1 VTEWEEFKKLMPE
14 DFRKNMK
21 QPILV
26 DGRRIYHPEE
36 FRRKVKF
43 TAIVVKNSVKSIQS
57 P

>member
-1 VTEWEEFKKLMPE
+1 
-14 DFRKNMK
+14 MK